1 MFIMNFVPKKN
12 IIRLG
17 RSYLGSLR
25 SLSFLCLGLLTPGSR
40 ASADLIPAGWDAK
53 AKADAVLAG
62 LKTVTAPQVKGA
74 HDAEMVIVDGYAYI
88 VAELSDTR
96 AGESASW
103 PEIYVAMSV
112 VEVATLKTR
121 AIIHLARGE
130 EKFEN
135 QTLPVGACFVP
146 RIIQRDA
153 HTLRCYFASESP
165 GQRQSQTWYRD
176 FDLRAQAFLPSI
188 HKVKIKTSSGT
199 YDMQPQYLYADAQK
213 DGFTKP
219 AKDFG
224 LYIFDSF
231 KVIDGRTYVAV
242 NNYPG
247 RQNAIAVLNEAM
259 DTFEILG
266 HLNEPQDVGL
276 CEAAVNRLPD
286 GTWLAI
292 IRQDGGNRNYYFAE
306 SKDGRTWSKAVEMP
320 HVQGGSSSK
329 PTFDRVG
336 GVYYL
341 GWQDAATV
349 NKASRSVFNVDVSL
363 DGRTWVR
370 KYRFETDKSFQ
381 YPTFRE
387 YQGAI
392 YVLATQGDQSPSR
405 KEKIV
410 FGKLEDVSRK
420 VR

>member
-1 MFIMNFVPKKN
+1 MNFVPNKN
-12 IIRLG
+12 VIGLRRSNLG
-17 RSYLGSLR
+17 LLC
-25 SLSFLCLGLLTPGSR
+25 SLSFICLGLLTAGVR
-40 ASADLIPAGWDAK
+40 ASVNLIPAHWNAK
-53 AKADAVLAG
+53 EQADKVMAG
-62 LKTVTAPQVKGA
+62 LKTVTAPEVKGA

-88 VAELSDTR
+88 VAELSDSR

-112 VEVATLKTR
+112 VDVETLKTQS
-121 AIIHLARGE
+121 IIHLARGE
-130 EKFEN
+130 EKFANE
-135 QTLPVGACFVP
+135 TLPVGACFVP
-146 RIIQRDA
+146 RIIQRDT

-165 GQRQSQTWYRD
+165 GQRQSQMWYRD
-176 FDLRAQAFLPSI
+176 FDLRTQAFVPTI

-213 DGFTKP
+213 GGFNKP

-224 LYIFDSF
+224 LYLFDSF
-231 KVIDGRTYVAV
+231 KVFDGQTYVAV

-247 RQNAIAVLNEAM
+247 RQNALAVLNKAM
-259 DTFEILG
+259 DTFEIIG
-266 HLNEPQDVGL
+266 HLNEPQNIGL
-276 CEAAVNRLPD
+276 CEAAINRLPD

-329 PTFDRVG
+329 PTFDRIG

-349 NKASRSVFNVDVSL
+349 NKANRSVFNVDVSL

-370 KYRFETDKSFQ
+370 KYRFETEKSFQ

-405 KEKIV
+405 KERIV
-410 FGKLEDVSRK
+410 FGKLEDVAR
-420 VR
+420 